1 MQKKPRLVKPK
12 PKSKP
17 KSRAS
22 KPAPLRLTLEDELL
36 VRLDALVPKV
46 GCSAAA
52 REFGIVADRHLVARV
67 ALLRGLSI
75 MEAGEVSGRVAPP
88 PALHGGSS
96 SPEPEARPM
105 ASTSEPPLKAKEVI
119 VVGEDGLV
127 ATPEGWNR
135 WGSSERIPAAHTEV
149 HEYYTANGW
158 ERFWGRAGDEVI
170 AFYWSPD
177 PELQGL
183 SSYKSL
189 DKDGK
194 EIKLQDTPFGPGHMI
209 PHGWAG

>member
-88 PALHGGSS
+88 PALHGASS

-135 WGSSERIPAAHTEV
+135 WGSSERIPATHTEV

-158 ERFWGRAGDEVI
+158 ERFGAVRVMRSLLSIGVPTLNCRDCPLTRVWTKTARR
-170 AFYWSPD
+170 
-177 PELQGL
+177 
-183 SSYKSL
+183 SSYRTHHL
-189 DKDGK
+189 APA
-194 EIKLQDTPFGPGHMI
+194 I
-209 PHGWAG
+209 

>member
-12 PKSKP
+12 PKSK
-17 KSRAS
+17 S
-22 KPAPLRLTLEDELL
+22 KPRVSKPTPLRLTLEDELL

-67 ALLRGLSI
+67 ALLRGLSM

-88 PALHGGSS
+88 PALHGASS
-96 SPEPEARPM
+96 SPEPEATPL
-105 ASTSEPPLKAKEVI
+105 ASTSELPFKAKEVI
-119 VVGEDGLV
+119 VIGDDGLV
-127 ATPEGWNR
+127 STPEGWNR

-149 HEYYTANGW
+149 HEYYTAGGW
-158 ERFWGRAGDEVI
+158 QRFWGRAGDEVI

-183 SSYKSL
+183 PSYKSL

>member
-1 MQKKPRLVKPK
+1 
-12 PKSKP
+12 
-17 KSRAS
+17 
-22 KPAPLRLTLEDELL
+22 
-36 VRLDALVPKV
+36 
-46 GCSAAA
+46 
-52 REFGIVADRHLVARV
+52 
-67 ALLRGLSI
+67 
-75 MEAGEVSGRVAPP
+75 
-88 PALHGGSS
+88 
-96 SPEPEARPM
+96 M

-194 EIKLQDTPFGPGHMI
+194 EIKIQDTPFGPGHMI

>member
-75 MEAGEVSGRVAPP
+75 MEAGEVSGRV
-88 PALHGGSS
+88 
-96 SPEPEARPM
+96 
-105 ASTSEPPLKAKEVI
+105 
-119 VVGEDGLV
+119 V

-183 SSYKSL
+183 SFYKSL